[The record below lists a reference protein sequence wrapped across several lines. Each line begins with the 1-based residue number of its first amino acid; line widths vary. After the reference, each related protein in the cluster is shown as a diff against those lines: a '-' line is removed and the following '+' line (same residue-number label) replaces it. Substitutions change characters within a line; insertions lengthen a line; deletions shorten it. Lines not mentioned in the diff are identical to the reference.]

1 MFKKIKP
8 YLSGI
13 LLIIIGFTMIY
24 ISDTR
29 PQNFYRKMQQNYK
42 IEDTE
47 EVVSDNTISDS
58 TTSNNTTSNNNIHL
72 EYSIDYNLLKNN
84 YPNMTGYIYIND
96 TEINYPIMQASDNEY
111 YLYRLPDGSKS
122 THGSIF
128 MDAANNL
135 DDQYIMIYGHN
146 MKDGTMFAD
155 LKKYL
160 NKEFYKTH
168 TKAYIYIDENKKELK
183 VKGVLYT
190 DTINSLYDIA
200 YTNLHPEIFEN
211 NFANCKYKEELS
223 QDPVYILSTCYK
235 HTGRIMLFL
244 Q

>member
-13 LLIIIGFTMIY
+13 LLIIIGFLMIY

-42 IEDTE
+42 IEDNE
-47 EVVSDNTISDS
+47 EIVSDNTIS
-58 TTSNNTTSNNNIHL
+58 NNNASL
-72 EYSIDYNLLKNN
+72 EYSIDYNLLKNS
-84 YPNMTGYIYIND
+84 YPDMVGYIYINN
-96 TEINYPIMQASDNEY
+96 TEINYPIMKTSDNEY

-135 DDQYIMIYGHN
+135 NDQYIMIYGHN

-168 TKAYIYIDENKKELK
+168 TKADIYIDGTKTELK

-190 DTINSLYDIA
+190 DAANSLYDIA

-211 NFANCKYKEELS
+211 NFKNCKYKETLS